1 MLERIKEKWGIT
13 SSLQMVVIFIVFG
26 VTGSAST
33 LVSGPALEFLNIQK
47 EAFYPIIYWPL
58 RILIVFPIYQVLLVC
73 FGFIFGILV
82 SVITF
87 QKDKFIFNFF
97 CKMASKMSKA
107 MLRVLSVGILFK
119 K

>member
-13 SSLQMVVIFIVFG
+13 SSLQVVIIFIVFG

-47 EAFYPIIYWPL
+47 EDFYPIIYWPL
-58 RILIVFPIYQVLLVC
+58 RILIVFPIYQVLLVW
-73 FGFIFGILV
+73 FGFVFGMLV
-82 SVITF
+82 SAITL

-97 CKMASKMSKA
+97 YKMATKMSIA
-107 MLRVLSVGILFK
+107 MLKILSFGILFK

>member
-33 LVSGPALEFLNIQK
+33 LVSGPALDFFNIQK
-47 EAFYPIIYWPL
+47 EALYPIIYWPL